1 MFYFNQKYS
10 YSFQVRE
17 KLLNCFASQ
26 PHLPML
32 MQQSLARLFNALAS
46 TGSGRKY
53 LAVHTYI
60 VDAIVSALINTH
72 DLMESVTIEM
82 LVATLQKLSL
92 R

>member
-1 MFYFNQKYS
+1 M
-10 YSFQVRE
+10 
-17 KLLNCFASQ
+17 NCFASQ
-26 PHLPML
+26 PHMPML

-53 LAVHTYI
+53 LAEHISI
-60 VDAIVSALINTH
+60 VDAIVEALISTH
-72 DLMESVTIEM
+72 KLMESVTIEM